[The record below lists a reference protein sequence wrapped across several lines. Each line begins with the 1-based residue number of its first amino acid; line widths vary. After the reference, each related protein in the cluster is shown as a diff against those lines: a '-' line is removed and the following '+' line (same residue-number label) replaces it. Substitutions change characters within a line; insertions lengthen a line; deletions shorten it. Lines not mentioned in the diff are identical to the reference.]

1 MQIILQED
9 VEKLGTAASWWKSPK
24 GYARNFLLPRKLG
37 LEATA
42 GNLKRLERMRAHF
55 AKKEA
60 TEKDARTEA
69 GRAARGVSLELT
81 RKAGEN
87 DQLFGSVTS
96 LDVAEALAAKGFRID
111 REEDRAGRADQGDG
125 RVRGSSKAAP
135 RSDRECEGRGE
146 EGRVGRPRS
155 LRGAQLQACLDLRI
169 RRSGRLEIRDAFFVA
184 HALFHFSDLL
194 HSVVRLS
201 RSRSGRKIASWR
213 GP

>member
-9 VEKLGTAASWWKSPK
+9 VEKLGNRGELVEVAE

-60 TEKDARTEA
+60 TEKDAAQKQGEQL
-69 GRAARGVSLELT
+69 AAVSLEFT

-96 LDVAEALAAKGFRID
+96 LDVAEALAGKGFEID
-111 REEDRAGRADQGDG
+111 R
-125 RVRGSSKAAP
+125 K
-135 RSDRECEGRGE
+135 
-146 EGRVGRPRS
+146 
-155 LRGAQLQACLDLRI
+155 
-169 RRSGRLEIRDAFFVA
+169 
-184 HALFHFSDLL
+184 
-194 HSVVRLS
+194 
-201 RSRSGRKIASWR
+201 KIALAEPIKVMGEYEVPVKLHR
-213 GP
+213 EVIVNVKVAVKKEE

>member
-9 VEKLGTAASWWKSPK
+9 VEKLGNRGELVEVAE

-60 TEKDARTEA
+60 TEKDAAQKQGEQL
-69 GRAARGVSLELT
+69 AAVSLEFT

-96 LDVAEALAAKGFRID
+96 LDVAEALAAKGFEID
-111 REEDRAGRADQGDG
+111 RKKIVLAEPIKVMGEYEVPVKLLREVIVNVRVAVKKEE
-125 RVRGSSKAAP
+125 
-135 RSDRECEGRGE
+135 
-146 EGRVGRPRS
+146 
-155 LRGAQLQACLDLRI
+155 
-169 RRSGRLEIRDAFFVA
+169 
-184 HALFHFSDLL
+184 
-194 HSVVRLS
+194 
-201 RSRSGRKIASWR
+201 
-213 GP
+213 